1 MNSTAL
7 LGSDSYAIT
16 TVCPHI
22 AIQVFHEAGAFSSPR
37 TPAPLCG
44 ESWEGPLESRG
55 GGCDGERAW
64 GLGRI
69 LREVLRPAL
78 AYGLAVL
85 CPQRPLYLP
94 RDLGLTTPVG
104 K

>member
-1 MNSTAL
+1 MNSMAL

-22 AIQVFHEAGAFSSPR
+22 AIQVFHEAGAFSSPG

-69 LREVLRPAL
+69 LREVLRDPPWLTDWPCCA
-78 AYGLAVL
+78 
-85 CPQRPLYLP
+85 P
-94 RDLGLTTPVG
+94 RGPSTCRVTSG
-104 K
+104 